1 MLGNVL
7 AWRTR
12 VTQPATRDT
21 SEEVVR
27 LWLEACYTVKC

>member
-27 LWLEACYTVKC
+27 RQLEACHAVKC